1 MDDLHV
7 NSELA
12 AGVGED
18 EDADAATA
26 RLESLGEAAPQ
37 VALLRDGQAGLDI
50 AGLGHGDDVAI
61 LHVQDAVLLEDGAE
75 HGLDDDAGAGVLDL
89 RRLLVQLLGEQVDT
103 EVTVLAGGARGGD
116 ADDLARAAL
125 KDQDVAHAD
134 VVAGDGDG
142 VRGAGVRGTATDGG
156 ILVRVLVSH
165 FLRVGV
171 VVTFYVSVVTHFE
184 LT

>member
-12 AGVGED
+12 AGVAED
-18 EDADAATA
+18 KDTNAAAA
-26 RLESLGEAAPQ
+26 RLESLVEAAPQ
-37 VALLRDGQAGLDI
+37 VALLGDGQAGLDVT
-50 AGLGHGDDVAI
+50 GLGHGDDVAI

-89 RRLLVQLLGEQVDT
+89 RRLLVQLLGEQVNT
-103 EVTVLAGGARGGD
+103 EVTVLASGTRGGD

-134 VVAGDGDG
+134 VVARDGDG
-142 VRGAGVRGTATDGG
+142 VGGARMGGAATDGS
-156 ILVRVLVSH
+156 ILVLVSH
-165 FLRVGV
+165 CVRLARVV
-171 VVTFYVSVVTHFE
+171 MT
-184 LT
+184 